1 MNLDGACHC
10 GGIRFEAETHPDNI
24 VICHCTD
31 CQTFSGSAFRVSAF
45 TEPNSFR
52 LIQGTPKIYVKTAE
66 SGNRRRQAFCP
77 DCGTALYS
85 SDDVDPP
92 SFLAL
97 RIGGLRQRDS
107 LAPKKQIWCRS
118 QADWLTAL
126 DTIDGVPMAS

>member
-1 MNLDGACHC
+1 MKIDGACHC
-10 GGIRFEAETHPDNI
+10 GAIRFEAETDPDNV

-31 CQTFSGSAFRVSAF
+31 CQTFSGSAFRISAF

-52 LIQGTPKIYVKTAE
+52 LTQGSSTIYVKTAE
-66 SGNRRRQAFCP
+66 SGRKLRQAFCP

-97 RIGGLRQRDS
+97 RVGGLRQRDS
-107 LAPKKQIWCRS
+107 LTPKKQIWCRS
-118 QADWLTAL
+118 QTDWLPDLDKIDAVPTA
-126 DTIDGVPMAS
+126 

>member
-10 GGIRFEAETHPDNI
+10 GAIQFEAETDPDNI

-45 TEPNSFR
+45 TEPGSFR
-52 LIQGTPKIYVKTAE
+52 LTRGTPKIYVKTAE
-66 SGNRRRQAFCP
+66 SGNKRRQAFCP

-107 LAPKKQIWCRS
+107 LTPKKQIWCRS
-118 QADWLTAL
+118 QTDWLVDL
-126 DTIDGVPMAS
+126 DKIDGVPTS